1 MATLHRYVWTRCCRR
16 TREISRTTSAAFTA
30 ILMTEPTH
38 PDCAT
43 VSCRVSRP
51 KGDTA
56 MNIDRTLAALAR
68 QMDYLANTAMGDLSK
83 DEADLFH
90 TACDNINQ
98 LMESRDRANN
108 GLPE

>member
-1 MATLHRYVWTRCCRR
+1 
-16 TREISRTTSAAFTA
+16 
-30 ILMTEPTH
+30 
-38 PDCAT
+38 
-43 VSCRVSRP
+43 
-51 KGDTA
+51 